1 MHEAEDVEAR
11 TDPDM
16 RVVSVVAG
24 KGGVG
29 KSTLSASLAVEAER
43 VGAGPVAIVD
53 TDPQQTLAKWWSRRG
68 AETPQLGKVD
78 LASIRK
84 GVRFLAD
91 QGYAL
96 VIIDT
101 PPSIV
106 REIAKVI
113 AASDLA
119 LIPTRPSPLD
129 LEAVTTTIDLVE
141 AEGKPMVFVI
151 NGAAHRARI
160 TIEAAHQ
167 LSQHGTLAPVTM
179 MQRTDYATAMIS
191 GDTVVDI
198 DPGGKSA
205 GEVSV
210 LWQYLAKRLAKLPAA
225 TMGAAA

>member
-1 MHEAEDVEAR
+1 M
-11 TDPDM
+11 
-16 RVVSVVAG
+16 
-24 KGGVG
+24 
-29 KSTLSASLAVEAER
+29 SALLAVEAER

-68 AETPQLGKVD
+68 GDTPQMGKVD
-78 LASIRK
+78 LKSIRE
-84 GVRFLAD
+84 GLGILAE

-106 REIAKVI
+106 RDIAQVI

-119 LIPTRPSPLD
+119 LIPSRPSPLD

-141 AEGKPMVFVI
+141 AEGKPMIFVI

-191 GDTVVDI
+191 GDTVI
-198 DPGGKSA
+198 DTDPNGKSA
-205 GEVSV
+205 GEARL
-210 LWQYLAKRLAKLPAA
+210 LWQYLAKRLSKLPA
-225 TMGAAA
+225 TKLGVAA